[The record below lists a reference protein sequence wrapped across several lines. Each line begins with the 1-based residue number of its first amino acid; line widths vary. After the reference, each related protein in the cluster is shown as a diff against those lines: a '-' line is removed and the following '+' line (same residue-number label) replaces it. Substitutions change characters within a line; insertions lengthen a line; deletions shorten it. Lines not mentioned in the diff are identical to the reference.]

1 MRLTAILL
9 TVACLQ
15 ASAGSYAQKV
25 TLSAKK
31 QSLETVFKEIKS
43 QTGYVF
49 WYKLDMLKHANKVT
63 ISVVDQDLAK
73 VLDAIF
79 KDQPLVYEIV
89 DKTIAIKVKDPAAA
103 AADAP
108 PPVTVT
114 GKVTDEAGAPLAGV
128 SIQVKGGKGGVTTAA
143 DGSFTMSGVK
153 ENATLVFSFI
163 GYQSLQ
169 MPVSGHLTMNI
180 ALHRETQNLGDTVVV

>member
-1 MRLTAILL
+1 MSGPAKNEILLTMIENCKPKHCKSMQLNRHVKALLRYWLLPTKTTSKLFLVMRLTAILL

-89 DKTIAIKVKDPAAA
+89 DKTIAIKIKDPAAA
-103 AADAP
+103 AADAAVKDARP
-108 PPVTVT
+108 MSQNAYKVDVAKVAVKRAILRAAGQET
-114 GKVTDEAGAPLAGV
+114 GG
-128 SIQVKGGKGGVTTAA
+128 
-143 DGSFTMSGVK
+143 F
-153 ENATLVFSFI
+153 
-163 GYQSLQ
+163 
-169 MPVSGHLTMNI
+169 
-180 ALHRETQNLGDTVVV
+180 